1 MHRNYEDSLRGAKM
15 KKIKKYVDMIKDEI
29 ESAEEYAEK
38 YVESKAMGETSYAEK
53 YKLFAQQ
60 ELDHAMFVHNLA
72 EVFIDKV
79 SKVITPPAD
88 MKEKWESAHI
98 ECVSKVDEIK
108 AMIAK

>member
-1 MHRNYEDSLRGAKM
+1 M
-15 KKIKKYVDMIKDEI
+15 KKIKKYVNMIKDEI
-29 ESAEEYAEK
+29 ESAECYAEK
-38 YVESKAMGETSYAEK
+38 YIEAKAMGETSYAEK

-79 SKVITPPAD
+79 SKVITPPAE
-88 MKEKWESAHI
+88 MKEKWEAAHI